1 MAGRCSKLPLK
12 AHVVDISFSLGEEKI
27 GVKEPNSSKV
37 GSRRNSI
44 SSDSTH
50 LSQDSITYD
59 SLLSFAMKMNP
70 LQVAESLLREQ
81 EDIHQL
87 QENSS
92 FLTNVVN
99 KSSLKRG
106 LSEQQ
111 MMLKAM
117 EEVERARQRFLR
129 RANTV
134 QTLQS
139 AQMDSERA
147 VTDKSHDSIASDDD
161 DDDFSNDSIGS
172 LVDGDVDLEAGYGVG
187 GDILETDKG
196 GEVGG
201 RGGETL
207 TSSLNDKQEVFD
219 MLSSLLE
226 GDSHSNDSDYSDNDD
241 NGDSAAGEGTGGS
254 SLLYGEALASDL
266 LTPHES
272 NTSMKNLLRGSS
284 SYFELS
290 KSLQG
295 KSPKQSD
302 EHLRQLLANAHTGS
316 PSRLPKVPPGGVATS
331 SANRYEPYE
340 SALKPIALTTADP
353 FTSGEKMSFR
363 YILHCVLHFDVT
375 CSKSFFE

>member
-1 MAGRCSKLPLK
+1 MAGHCSKLPLK
-12 AHVVDISFSLGEEKI
+12 AHVVDISFSLGEEKVD
-27 GVKEPNSSKV
+27 VKEPKSSKV

-44 SSDSTH
+44 SSDSSH

-117 EEVERARQRFLR
+117 EEVERARQRLLR

-134 QTLQS
+134 HTLQS

-161 DDDFSNDSIGS
+161 EDDFSNDSIGS
-172 LVDGDVDLEAGYGVG
+172 LVDGDVDLDAGYGVG

-201 RGGETL
+201 SGGEKL
-207 TSSLNDKQEVFD
+207 MTSSLNDKQEVFD

-226 GDSHSNDSDYSDNDD
+226 GDSRGNDSDNSDDDD
-241 NGDSAAGEGTGGS
+241 NSDSAGVEGDGGS
-254 SLLYGEALASDL
+254 SLLYGEAVASDL
-266 LTPHES
+266 QTPRDS

-290 KSLQG
+290 KSLQV

-316 PSRLPKVPPGGVATS
+316 PSRLPKVPPGGVSTP

-353 FTSGEKMSFR
+353 FTSGEKMSL
-363 YILHCVLHFDVT
+363 LHVLHSVLHVYVT
-375 CSKSFFE
+375 CSKSFL